1 MKRIKHSKVK
11 NTGLIFEL
19 LVRQVASDTMNNK
32 NSKALSILKKHYN
45 SKSELTKE
53 LKLYR
58 TLSEEKFT
66 NETKA
71 EKFVEAVLKA
81 RKNINES
88 QLRRDKYN
96 LIKDLKSNYIVED
109 FFKSRVKNYKLHAST
124 YKLFEYAEAD
134 DPKEYITSKFALVE
148 HVQSLSKKPESA
160 PTLTSENKDVRILA
174 SKIVVD
180 KFNERYSGLSSSQK
194 KMLREYINNVTNSV
208 KLRKYILTEIRSLRT
223 SIKSLRSTI
232 PSKVIRIKL
241 NEVNNL
247 LITLGKKH
255 LIEDKDVLTMLRY
268 YELVNE
274 LKKVM
279 STPTYHNFNH
289 TSSSIYN
296 YLGNPGKYA
305 DTLVVNSSTTVDLT
319 SSNAI
324 YGAFMIANATN
335 VQLTASNDAHLLASD
350 FNTKEIYDISIKRVA
365 IGGTGKVYLFKRQQ

>member
-32 NSKALSILKKHYN
+32 NSTALKILKKHYN
-45 SKSELTKE
+45 AKSELTKE

-66 NETKA
+66 NESKA

-96 LIKDLKSNYIVED
+96 LIKDLKSNYIIEE

-208 KLRKYILTEIRSLRT
+208 KLRKYILTEIRNLRT

-274 LKKVM
+274 LKKVG
-279 STPTYHNFNH
+279 S
-289 TSSSIYN
+289 
-296 YLGNPGKYA
+296 K
-305 DTLVVNSSTTVDLT
+305 
-319 SSNAI
+319 
-324 YGAFMIANATN
+324 
-335 VQLTASNDAHLLASD
+335 
-350 FNTKEIYDISIKRVA
+350 
-365 IGGTGKVYLFKRQQ
+365 

>member
-194 KMLREYINNVTNSV
+194 NMLREYINNVTNSV

-274 LKKVM
+274 LKKVG
-279 STPTYHNFNH
+279 S
-289 TSSSIYN
+289 
-296 YLGNPGKYA
+296 K
-305 DTLVVNSSTTVDLT
+305 
-319 SSNAI
+319 
-324 YGAFMIANATN
+324 
-335 VQLTASNDAHLLASD
+335 
-350 FNTKEIYDISIKRVA
+350 
-365 IGGTGKVYLFKRQQ
+365 

>member
-232 PSKVIRIKL
+232 PSKVI
-241 NEVNNL
+241 
-247 LITLGKKH
+247 KKH

-274 LKKVM
+274 LKKVG
-279 STPTYHNFNH
+279 S
-289 TSSSIYN
+289 
-296 YLGNPGKYA
+296 K
-305 DTLVVNSSTTVDLT
+305 
-319 SSNAI
+319 
-324 YGAFMIANATN
+324 
-335 VQLTASNDAHLLASD
+335 
-350 FNTKEIYDISIKRVA
+350 
-365 IGGTGKVYLFKRQQ
+365 

>member
-19 LVRQVASDTMNNK
+19 LVRQVASDTMNNT
-32 NSKALSILKKHYN
+32 NSKALKILKKHYN
-45 SKSELTKE
+45 AKSELTKE

-71 EKFVEAVLKA
+71 EKFVDAVLKA

-96 LIKDLKSNYIVED
+96 LIKDLKSNYIVEE

-160 PTLTSENKDVRILA
+160 PTLSSENKDVRILA

-180 KFNERYSGLSSSQK
+180 KFNEKYSKLSASQK

-208 KLRKYILTEIRSLRT
+208 KLRKYVLTEIRNLRLE
-223 SIKSLRSTI
+223 IKSLRSNI

-247 LITLGKKH
+247 LLKLGKKH

-274 LKKVM
+274 LKKVG
-279 STPTYHNFNH
+279 S
-289 TSSSIYN
+289 
-296 YLGNPGKYA
+296 K
-305 DTLVVNSSTTVDLT
+305 
-319 SSNAI
+319 
-324 YGAFMIANATN
+324 
-335 VQLTASNDAHLLASD
+335 
-350 FNTKEIYDISIKRVA
+350 
-365 IGGTGKVYLFKRQQ
+365 

>member
-32 NSKALSILKKHYN
+32 NSTALKILKKHYN
-45 SKSELTKE
+45 AKSELTKE

-66 NETKA
+66 NESKA

-96 LIKDLKSNYIVED
+96 LIKDLKSNYIIEE

-124 YKLFEYAEAD
+124 YKLFQYAEAD

-148 HVQSLSKKPESA
+148 HVQSLSKKSESA

-180 KFNERYSGLSSSQK
+180 KFNEKYSGLSSLQK

-208 KLRKYILTEIRSLRT
+208 KLRKYVLTEIKNLRT
-223 SIKSLRSTI
+223 NIKSLRSSI

-247 LITLGKKH
+247 LLTLGKKH

-274 LKKVM
+274 LKKVG
-279 STPTYHNFNH
+279 S
-289 TSSSIYN
+289 
-296 YLGNPGKYA
+296 K
-305 DTLVVNSSTTVDLT
+305 
-319 SSNAI
+319 
-324 YGAFMIANATN
+324 
-335 VQLTASNDAHLLASD
+335 
-350 FNTKEIYDISIKRVA
+350 
-365 IGGTGKVYLFKRQQ
+365 